1 MKNKNRVREGH
12 KDYQEFTD
20 ARGGYDPASL
30 EHLWETA
37 SPFDITPM
45 DDKLDATYDK
55 LTELFYSGKL
65 HGRQREILALLLDGV
80 LNQYEIARR
89 LNITDEAVA
98 CYLRR
103 LAKKVVS
110 GA

>member
-45 DDKLDATYDK
+45 DEELDDIYDR
-55 LTELFYSGKL
+55 LTDLFYSGKL
-65 HGRQREILALLLDGV
+65 QGRQREIVTLLFDGV
-80 LNQYEIARR
+80 FNQTEIAQR
-89 LNITDEAVA
+89 LNIEQREVAV
-98 CYLRR
+98 YLQR
-103 LAKKVVS
+103 LRKKL
-110 GA
+110 